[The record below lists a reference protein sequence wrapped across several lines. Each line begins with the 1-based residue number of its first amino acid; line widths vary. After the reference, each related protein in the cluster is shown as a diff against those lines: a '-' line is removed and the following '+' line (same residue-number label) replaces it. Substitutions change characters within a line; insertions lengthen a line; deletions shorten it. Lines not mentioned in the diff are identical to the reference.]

1 MKLLAKI
8 TDSDF
13 KLKKKKCVFRKRKA
27 TRGLLFDR
35 GKVALMYIGS
45 MDCYSLPGGGVEK
58 KETIRSG
65 LIREMKEEI
74 GCVVEIIKE
83 LGKTHE
89 QRTQY
94 LGHGLDQTS
103 YGFLTKLIKKGKPK
117 FTKEEIES
125 KTKLKWVPIKKVI
138 KVIQEK
144 PTKDYSSK
152 FINKRTLIFVKE
164 ALKEIN

>member
-8 TDSDF
+8 TDSNF

-27 TRGLLFDR
+27 TRGLLFDK
-35 GKVALMYIGS
+35 GKIALMYIGS

-58 KETIRSG
+58 NETIRNG
-65 LIREMKEEI
+65 LIREMKEET
-74 GCVVEIIKE
+74 GCKVEIIKE
-83 LGKTHE
+83 LGKIHE

-94 LGHGLDQTS
+94 VGHGLDQTS
-103 YGFLTKLIKKGKPK
+103 YGFLVKLIKKGKPK

-125 KTKLKWVPIKKVI
+125 KTKIKWVSIKKVI
-138 KVIQEK
+138 SILEK
-144 PTKDYSSK
+144 KKTIDYSSK